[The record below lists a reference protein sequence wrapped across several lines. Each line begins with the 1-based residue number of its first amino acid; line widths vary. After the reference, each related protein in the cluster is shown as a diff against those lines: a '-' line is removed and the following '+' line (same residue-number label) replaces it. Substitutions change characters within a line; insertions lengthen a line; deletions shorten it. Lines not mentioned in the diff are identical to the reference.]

1 MIEVEWWDYDD
12 AADMADAVASDIE
25 FIIDSALDARGES
38 LIALPGGP
46 RSIVTPVFARLAESK
61 LNWKRVTIV
70 PTDERLVAPTD
81 PLSNVGVIARVFL
94 PLGARVIPLAAGAAA
109 DHRKAGLEADERL
122 AALRWPPDLVWLGVG
137 ADGHAGSILP
147 GPDLETMLSAPAK
160 ARAIGLKPEPMPKD
174 APAARISLTRSAIL
188 AARTLL
194 VTVSGKKARTLVEAA
209 LDDEDS
215 DLPVAR
221 LLADAEQAIDIHWCS
236 KD

>member
-1 MIEVEWWDYDD
+1 MIEAEWWDYDD

-25 FIIDSALDARGES
+25 FIIDSALDARGDA

-46 RSIVTPVFARLAESK
+46 RSIVTPVFARLVEAK
-61 LNWKRVTIV
+61 LGWKRVTII

-81 PLSNVGVIARVFL
+81 PMSNVGVIARVFL
-94 PLGARVIPLAAGAAA
+94 PLGARVIPLAAGAAT
-109 DHRKAGLEADERL
+109 DHVKAGLEADERL
-122 AALRWPPDLVWLGVG
+122 ATLHWPPDLVWLGIG

-147 GPDLETMLSAPAK
+147 GPDLETVLSAPAK
-160 ARAIGLKPEPMPKD
+160 ARAIGLRPDPLPKD
-174 APAARISLTRSAIL
+174 APVPRITLTRSAIL

-194 VTVSGKKARTLVEAA
+194 LTVSGRKAHALVESA
-209 LDDEDS
+209 LEDADS

-236 KD
+236 KE